1 MRLFKVLFLLL
12 FTTSLA
18 YANDKVNPNINLYG
32 ALTLLPPLMAIALAY
47 ITKNVILSLF
57 VGVFSGTFLLSLS
70 KNIFFAEKVGFGGV
84 FNAAVESFSSV
95 VKYILESMADS
106 TNAGIILQIFCIG
119 GVVALVTKMGGINAM
134 ANAITKYVKGP
145 VSAQVNTW
153 LVGLCIFFDDYA
165 NSLTVGPIMR
175 PITDKFKVSREKLS
189 FILDS
194 TAAPV
199 AGIAIISTWI
209 GLEVSLINDAYKEA
223 YKYSGEVSVNAFGIF
238 METIPYRFYNI
249 FMLMFVVLTAVMGR
263 EFGPM
268 YAAEV
273 RARKGLPSLAATDI
287 GSELEPELKPN
298 DGIKQKIS
306 NALIPILTLI
316 VFCFIGFYFSGL
328 SALEGEMLEKAE
340 QNPLSFETLRATFGA
355 ADSSIVLFQAAL
367 FATIVAVFLGV
378 YRKVITFS
386 QAIDTWL
393 HGWKTMIFTI
403 AMLLLAWS
411 LASIVKKLG
420 APDYLTFLLA
430 NNIPKNLLPSI
441 IFLLGSAI
449 SFAIG
454 TSYGTMGILMPL
466 AVPLAHAVGA
476 NYGLVGAELH
486 EYTVISIA
494 CVLTGAI
501 FGNHCSPIA
510 DTVILSAMSA
520 KCDITEHVK
529 TQYPYAFVVC
539 GVSVLFGYIPATFG
553 MNEVLT
559 LVLGL
564 VAMVVILKVVG
575 KKVEA

>member
-1 MRLFKVLFLLL
+1 MRLFKILFLTFLL
-12 FTTSLA
+12 FTTSFA
-18 YANDKVNPNINLYG
+18 SDTNPNIQLYG
-32 ALTLLPPLMAIALAY
+32 VFTLLPPLVAIVLAY
-47 ITKNVILSLF
+47 ITRNVILSLF
-57 VGVFSGTFLLSLS
+57 IGVFSGTFLLSLS
-70 KNIFFAEKVGFGGV
+70 KNVILTDKVSGSGIFNTAT
-84 FNAAVESFSSV
+84 ESFSSIV
-95 VKYILESMADS
+95 HHVLDSMADS
-106 TNAGIILQIFCIG
+106 GNAGIILQIFCIG
-119 GVVALVTKMGGINAM
+119 GVVALVTKMGGINAI
-134 ANAITKYVKGP
+134 AKTITKYVKGP

-175 PITDKFKVSREKLS
+175 PVTDKFKVSREKLS

-209 GLEVSLINDAYKEA
+209 GLEVSLINDAYQAA
-223 YKYSGEVSVNAFGIF
+223 YKGTNVEVNAFGIF

-249 FMLMFVVLTAVMGR
+249 FMLMFVVLTAVMQR

-298 DGIKQKIS
+298 DNIEQKIS

-316 VFCFIGFYFSGL
+316 IFSFIGFYFSGL
-328 SALEGEMLEKAE
+328 SELKDEALLNAQ
-340 QNPLSFETLRATFGA
+340 QNPISFETLRATFGA
-355 ADSSIVLFQAAL
+355 ADSSIVLFQSAL
-367 FATIVAVFLGV
+367 FATIVAILLGV
-378 YRKVITFS
+378 SRKVITFS

-393 HGWKTMIFTI
+393 HGWKSMIFTI

-411 LASIVKKLG
+411 LASIVKELG
-420 APDYLTFLLA
+420 TPDYLVSLLA
-430 NNIPKNLLPSI
+430 DNTPKNLLPSI

-559 LVLGL
+559 LLLGL
-564 VAMVVILKVVG
+564 FAMVVILRIVG

>member
-1 MRLFKVLFLLL
+1 MRVLIGLIVGLNFL
-12 FTTSLA
+12 
-18 YANDKVNPNINLYG
+18 YADSGFSARNVEIYG
-32 ALTLLPPLMAIALAY
+32 VVTLLPPFVAIFLAY
-47 ITKNVILSLF
+47 ITKNVLLSLF

-70 KNIFFAEKVGFGGV
+70 KNVILANEISGSSI
-84 FNAAVESFSSV
+84 FNAATESFSSIIHH
-95 VKYILESMADS
+95 ILGSMADS

-134 ANAITKYVKGP
+134 AKAIVKYVKGP

-153 LVGLCIFFDDYA
+153 LIGLCIFFDDYA

-175 PITDKFKVSREKLS
+175 PVTDKFKVSREKLS

-209 GLEVSLINDAYKEA
+209 GLEVSLINDAYQVA
-223 YKYSGEVSVNAFGIF
+223 YQGMDVEVNAFGIF
-238 METIPYRFYNI
+238 IETIPYRFYNI
-249 FMLMFVVLTAVMGR
+249 FMLIFVVLTAVMGR

-298 DGIKQKIS
+298 DNIEHKMS

-316 VFCFIGFYFSGL
+316 IFSFIGFYFSGL
-328 SALEGEMLEKAE
+328 SELKDEALLNAQ

-355 ADSSIVLFQAAL
+355 ADSSIVLFQSAL
-367 FATIVAVFLGV
+367 FATIVAILLGV
-378 YRKVITFS
+378 SRKVITFS

-393 HGWKTMIFTI
+393 HGWKSMIFTI

-411 LASIVKKLG
+411 LASIVKELG
-420 APDYLTFLLA
+420 TPDYLVSLLA
-430 NNIPKNLLPSI
+430 DNTPKNLLPSI

-476 NYGLVGAELH
+476 NYGLIGAELH

-539 GVSVLFGYIPATFG
+539 GVSVVFGYIPVTFG
-553 MNEVLT
+553 VHEVLT
-559 LVLGL
+559 IALGF
-564 VAMVVILKVVG
+564 VAMVVILKVIG
-575 KKVEA
+575 RKVEV